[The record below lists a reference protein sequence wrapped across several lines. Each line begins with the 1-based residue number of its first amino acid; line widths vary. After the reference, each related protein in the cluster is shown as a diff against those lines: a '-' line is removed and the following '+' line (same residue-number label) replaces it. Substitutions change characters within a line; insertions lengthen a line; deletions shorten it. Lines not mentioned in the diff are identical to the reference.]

1 MRRADNVRELMLELI
16 WQCGSDDCIASNN
29 LQPGWLNEYEEDDSA
44 CRKAKVI

>member
-29 LQPGWLNEYEEDDSA
+29 LQPRWLNEYEEVTMVPA
-44 CRKAKVI
+44 ERQK